1 MKYPMLMIVI
11 ATAASFPVFADD
23 QPVRRSQE
31 PYYPRLAEIMEVTQ
45 LRHFKLW
52 YAGRVSNWDLAKYE
66 LGQIEA
72 SIQDAARYF
81 PNIPAADMTTMTEQV
96 KELRTA
102 IEAKSIEKAVIAFR
116 DLTSACNSCHQSA
129 GVGFIVVRVPKLS
142 PIETSPFSDQSFSPR

>member
-1 MKYPMLMIVI
+1 MKYRMLMIII
-11 ATAASFPVFADD
+11 ATAASFPGFADD
-23 QPVRRSQE
+23 QPVQRSQE
-31 PYYPRLAEIMEVTQ
+31 PYRPRLAEIMGATQ

-52 YAGRVSNWDLAKYE
+52 YAGRFSNWDLAKYE

-102 IEAKSIEKAVIAFR
+102 IEAKNTAKAVIAFR
-116 DLTSACNSCHQSA
+116 NFTSACDSCHQSA
-129 GVGFIVVRVPKLS
+129 GVGFIVIKVPATS
-142 PIETSPFSDQSFSPR
+142 PLETSPFSDQSFAPR

>member
-1 MKYPMLMIVI
+1 MKCRMLMIII

-23 QPVRRSQE
+23 QPVKRSQE
-31 PYYPRLAEIMEVTQ
+31 PYYPRLAEIMGATQ

-52 YAGRVSNWDLAKYE
+52 YAGRFSNWDLAKYE

-102 IEAKSIEKAVIAFR
+102 IEAKAVIAFR
-116 DLTSACNSCHQSA
+116 NFTSACNSCHQSA
-129 GVGFIVVRVPKLS
+129 GVGFIVIRVTDDVADRDLT
-142 PIETSPFSDQSFSPR
+142 I

>member
-1 MKYPMLMIVI
+1 MG
-11 ATAASFPVFADD
+11 A
-23 QPVRRSQE
+23 
-31 PYYPRLAEIMEVTQ
+31 TQ

-52 YAGRVSNWDLAKYE
+52 YAGRFSNWDLAKYE

-102 IEAKSIEKAVIAFR
+102 TEAN
-116 DLTSACNSCHQSA
+116 TNSRSCCFNNVRKGGDGLYNLRVA
-129 GVGFIVVRVPKLS
+129 LYVKCGFLELVHNFVHR
-142 PIETSPFSDQSFSPR
+142 F